1 MPRKESNAPTERIL
15 RILDD
20 VGTLED
26 YCRQVEET
34 IIQHFPDQLRL
45 FPQRPSLEAVIQER
59 MRQSITLEQTRTRR
73 AYMQRVRSL
82 GKDYSLTNALTMK
95 DIEDAI

>member
-1 MPRKESNAPTERIL
+1 MPRKEANAPTERIL

-26 YCRQVEET
+26 YCRQVDALLV
-34 IIQHFPDQLRL
+34 QHFPDQLHL
-45 FPQRPSLEAVIQER
+45 FPSRPPLEAVVQER
-59 MRQSITLEQTRTRR
+59 VRQSITLEQTRARR

-82 GKDYSLTNALTMK
+82 GKDYSISNAMTMK
-95 DIEDAI
+95 DIEDAL